1 MRDKLPRKKK
11 KNQVLI
17 QKKAFLFFARTFRTI
32 RTIRTARSTRDRPG
46 VRGKWPWD
54 GRNTWGLREL
64 FGRFRRFGQFRQRA
78 LQGTDRE
85 SGGTYCS
92 SGRSVF
98 SPAPSEV
105 SEVSE
110 VSEAS
115 EASGVTA
122 SRAKAH
128 LYGCQSLR
136 AIIQRISNPGIQ
148 SDPRGPGTRYGISA
162 QPYSPRNSKP

>member
-1 MRDKLPRKKK
+1 MTPFFLFLSLSHKKRRDMRDKLPRKKK
-11 KNQVLI
+11 KIKYLY
-17 QKKAFLFFARTFRTI
+17 KKKSFYF
-32 RTIRTARSTRDRPG
+32 
-46 VRGKWPWD
+46 
-54 GRNTWGLREL
+54 LREL
-64 FGRFRRFGQFRQRA
+64 FRRFGQFRQRA

-115 EASGVTA
+115 AASGVTA